1 MGRRERAEWLMWGTR
16 DVATSLD
23 VLNRLDDGESDL
35 PRCLR
40 EPMRAR
46 LIGTAALPDVR
57 HARAPLCRRGHGV
70 CPPRLPLLV

>member
-40 EPMRAR
+40 ELMRAR
-46 LIGTAALPDVR
+46 
-57 HARAPLCRRGHGV
+57 
-70 CPPRLPLLV
+70 